1 MAKYTK
7 IKQDTCIA
15 CGACSAEAPDVFS
28 ELATG
33 IAYSILDDNKGVTEL
48 SEDLIEDVEFAVD
61 GCPTESV
68 LVQDTPFAE

>member
-15 CGACSAEAPDVFS
+15 CGACSAEAPDVFA

-48 SEDLIEDVEFAVD
+48 SEDFIEDVEFAVD

-68 LVQDTPFAE
+68 LVQDTPFA

>member
-15 CGACSAEAPDVFS
+15 CGACSAEAPDVFA
-28 ELATG
+28 ELPTG
-33 IAYSILDDNKGVTEL
+33 IAYSILDDNQGTTEL
-48 SEDLIEDVEFAVD
+48 SEDFIEDVEFAVD

-68 LVQDTPFAE
+68 LVQDTPFA